1 MKKRIFALVLTVLFI
16 VAAVP
21 VAGVGETPEGYDEHD
36 YWKIRNFWRLRTRT
50 ISRTVTR
57 FPKTIPLTIPPHGPV
72 QTATAIRRNAYGL
85 RTDIC
90 VRYTSKPPMSLESLT

>member
-36 YWKIRNFWRLRTRT
+36 YWKIRNFLEIADENNIKNGNKISENYSPYDPHHMDRYRQQRLFDGMRMDFGRTFAFG
-50 ISRTVTR
+50 ILPS
-57 FPKTIPLTIPPHGPV
+57 
-72 QTATAIRRNAYGL
+72 L
-85 RTDIC
+85 RC
-90 VRYTSKPPMSLESLT
+90 RW

>member
-36 YWKIRNFWRLRTRT
+36 L
-50 ISRTVTR
+50 
-57 FPKTIPLTIPPHGPV
+57 
-72 QTATAIRRNAYGL
+72 
-85 RTDIC
+85 
-90 VRYTSKPPMSLESLT
+90 LENP

>member
-36 YWKIRNFWRLRTRT
+36 YWKIRNFLE
-50 ISRTVTR
+50 IADENNI
-57 FPKTIPLTIPPHGPV
+57 KNGNKIPPHGPV

-90 VRYTSKPPMSLESLT
+90 VRYTSKPPMSLVSLT